1 MNRSC
6 HSTHEGSLKI
16 TPTAPSE
23 KENKINK
30 LINSKPDV
38 IFKCY
43 KSILFVHG
51 KKLVVVGESGVIQEH
66 LLSLDQSIN
75 QAINQSINSW
85 ALNPIRAMRDVI
97 LKKSNLEKACEEEQ
111 SQHRNWNWQGKIELN
126 RKWLRLNAIA
136 LNIKL
141 ICLLSNGC

>member
-1 MNRSC
+1 MTIAVI
-6 HSTHEGSLKI
+6 HTW
-16 TPTAPSE
+16 SE
-23 KENKINK
+23 KAFRVLLWIDHATLHMKGHLNLRPQPLQRKRIKSLK

-111 SQHRNWNWQGKIELN
+111 SQHRNWNWQSKIELN
-126 RKWLRLNAIA
+126 RKW
-136 LNIKL
+136 
-141 ICLLSNGC
+141 